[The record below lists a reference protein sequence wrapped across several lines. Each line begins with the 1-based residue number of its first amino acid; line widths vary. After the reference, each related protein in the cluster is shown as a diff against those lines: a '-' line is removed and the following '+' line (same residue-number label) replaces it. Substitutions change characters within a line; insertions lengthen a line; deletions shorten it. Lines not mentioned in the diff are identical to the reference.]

1 MWARLHFKSY
11 DYILNLINNYR
22 YSFDKGIKIIEYELK
37 NEENSYLKYIAL
49 NILKKFT

>member
-11 DYILNLINNYR
+11 DYITNNYR